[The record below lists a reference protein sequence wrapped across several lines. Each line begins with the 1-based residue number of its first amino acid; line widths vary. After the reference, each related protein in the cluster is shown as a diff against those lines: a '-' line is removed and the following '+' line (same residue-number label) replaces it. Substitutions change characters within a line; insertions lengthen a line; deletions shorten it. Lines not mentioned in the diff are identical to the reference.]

1 MILVVKNVKGQK
13 ISCSWE
19 RHQNKKLIG
28 KQIGTSSKREHAKS
42 KCKAQQDKCTG
53 IIEYGPNDFAVSR
66 NFIKARWYNSESL
79 SSMVAGISPTRSG
92 PESSQKKRARLFN
105 FGPND
110 PDQGVDE

>member
-66 NFIKARWYNSESL
+66 NFIEEHVGTILRA
-79 SSMVAGISPTRSG
+79 SSAW
-92 PESSQKKRARLFN
+92 
-105 FGPND
+105 
-110 PDQGVDE
+110 

>member
-1 MILVVKNVKGQK
+1 MVENVKGQK

-53 IIEYGPNDFAVSR
+53 IIEYGPNSFAVSR
-66 NFIKARWYNSESL
+66 NNKKEHVGTILKDSSEIQLSIFSMRLQNCTIVRINEILSERENFI
-79 SSMVAGISPTRSG
+79 
-92 PESSQKKRARLFN
+92 
-105 FGPND
+105 
-110 PDQGVDE
+110 

>member
-1 MILVVKNVKGQK
+1 MVQNVAGQK

-53 IIEYGPNDFAVSR
+53 IVE
-66 NFIKARWYNSESL
+66 
-79 SSMVAGISPTRSG
+79 
-92 PESSQKKRARLFN
+92 
-105 FGPND
+105 FGPNNFSVSFRKILIGKKISETSTFLGGTTLD
-110 PDQGVDE
+110 CEHWFWVVTHYSVTFGSG

>member
-1 MILVVKNVKGQK
+1 MRKLWFLLTGKKLTLTRYVQMINLVILVVENVKGQK

-53 IIEYGPNDFAVSR
+53 IVEYGPNDFAVSQD
-66 NFIKARWYNSESL
+66 FE
-79 SSMVAGISPTRSG
+79 RSTL
-92 PESSQKKRARLFN
+92 ELC
-105 FGPND
+105 
-110 PDQGVDE
+110 

>member
-66 NFIKARWYNSESL
+66 NFIEEHVGTILRASL
-79 SSMVAGISPTRSG
+79 AWLPV
-92 PESSQKKRARLFN
+92 
-105 FGPND
+105 
-110 PDQGVDE
+110 